1 MKTDQ
6 LMSVSFVNGT
16 IDIFHK
22 SQMGNLKQVFIL
34 GNKYRLDHGDE
45 LMRLDNFL
53 KRPNTKKYIKDMM
66 LKYDYEKSQI
76 IKVVGRGRGTK
87 TYANLQF
94 IIYCATELNNFFRMD
109 VIDTFINE
117 RILIKRDD
125 GGNDFKEL
133 NNYLDKLPDRK
144 DKNNQG
150 IFIQVAIKLRE
161 KIFTGQQIAEC
172 KDKKINIW
180 NSSYANTR
188 TLEKRDDFEK
198 KLIFS
203 IQMDFIDSYEKI
215 KEVIDKIQVARL

>member
-6 LMSVSFVNGT
+6 LMSVSFVNGS

-22 SQMGNLKQVFIL
+22 TQMGNLKQVFIL
-34 GNKYRLDHGDE
+34 GNKYRLDQGHE

-53 KRPNTKKYIKDMM
+53 KRPNTKKYINDMM
-66 LKYDYEKSQI
+66 IKYGYEKSEI
-76 IKVVGRGRGTK
+76 IKVVGRGRGIK

-133 NNYLDKLPDRK
+133 NSYLDKLPNRK
-144 DKNNQG
+144 DRNNQG
-150 IFIQVAIKLRE
+150 IFIQTAIKLRE
-161 KIFTGQQIAEC
+161 KIFTPEAIQEC
-172 KDKKINIW
+172 KDKGINIW
-180 NSSYANTR
+180 NSEYANSL
-188 TLEKRDDFEK
+188 TLSKRDDFEK

-203 IQMDFIDSYEKI
+203 IDMGFIDSYEKL
-215 KEVIDKIQVARL
+215 KEVISKL

>member
-22 SQMGNLKQVFIL
+22 TQMGNLKQVFIL
-34 GNKYRLDHGDE
+34 GNKYRLDQGTE
-45 LMRLDNFL
+45 VMRLDNFL
-53 KRPNTKKYIKDMM
+53 KRPNTKKYINDMM
-66 LKYDYEKSQI
+66 TKYGYEKNEI
-76 IKVVGRGRGTK
+76 IKVVGRGRGIK

-117 RILIKRDD
+117 KILIKRED

-133 NNYLDKLPDRK
+133 NSYLDKLPDRK

-150 IFIQVAIKLRE
+150 IFIQTAIKLRE
-161 KIFTGQQIAEC
+161 KIFTAKEIMES
-172 KDKKINIW
+172 KDKGLNIW
-180 NSSYANTR
+180 NTQYANSLR
-188 TLEKRDDFEK
+188 LAKRDDFEK
-198 KLIFS
+198 KLIFL
-203 IQMDFIDSYEKI
+203 IQMDFIDSYEKL
-215 KEVIDKIQVARL
+215 KEIISKL

>member
-16 IDIFHK
+16 LDIFHK

-34 GNKYRLDHGDE
+34 GNKYRLDQGIE

-66 LKYDYEKSQI
+66 FKYNYEKEQI
-76 IKVVGRGRGTK
+76 IKVVGRGRGVK

-117 RILIKRDD
+117 KILIKRDD

-133 NNYLDKLPDRK
+133 NIYLNELPDRK
-144 DKNNQG
+144 EKNNQG
-150 IFIQVAIKLRE
+150 VFIRISIRLRE
-161 KIFTGQQIAEC
+161 KIFTTQQIEEC
-172 KDKKINIW
+172 KNNNINIW
-180 NSSYANTR
+180 NSQYANTI
-188 TLEKRDDFEK
+188 TLGKRDDFEK

-203 IQMDFIDSYEKI
+203 IQMGFISSYEKV
-215 KEVIDKIQVARL
+215 KEVIDKL

>member
-22 SQMGNLKQVFIL
+22 SQMGKLKQVFIL
-34 GNKYRLDHGDE
+34 GNKYRLDQGSE

-53 KRPNTKKYIKDMM
+53 KRPNTKKYINDMM
-66 LKYDYEKSQI
+66 IKYGYEKSQI
-76 IKVVGRGRGTK
+76 IKVVGRGRGIK

-117 RILIKRDD
+117 KILIKRDD

-133 NNYLDKLPDRK
+133 NNYLNELPDRK
-144 DKNNQG
+144 EKNNQG
-150 IFIQVAIKLRE
+150 IFIQVAIKLRA
-161 KIFTGQQIAEC
+161 KIFTPEQIEEC
-172 KDKKINIW
+172 KDNDTNIW
-180 NSSYANTR
+180 NSQYANTI

-203 IQMDFIDSYEKI
+203 IQMGFIDSYNKV
-215 KEVIDKIQVARL
+215 KEVINKL